1 MSRMI
6 RTLLLVAGLPAM
18 APVQADDDL
27 GRLFTTPEQR
37 ARIEARRQGRA
48 PVETPV
54 AVVDRLR
61 VDGIM
66 ISSDGR
72 RRVWINGAGVA
83 PDAPGSEVSLFRD
96 GRVRLELDAKGTRR
110 DLRPGQVLDRIT
122 GEVHEGYQPAPEA
135 PEGGAAPPPAGNGE
149 AG

>member
-1 MSRMI
+1 MSRLI
-6 RTLLLVAGLPAM
+6 RSLLLAAGLPALM
-18 APVQADDDL
+18 PVQAGDDL

-37 ARIEARRQGRA
+37 GRIEARRQGRV

-66 ISSDGR
+66 MSSDGR

-83 PDAPGSEVSLFRD
+83 PDAPGSDVSLFRD
-96 GRVRLELDAKGTRR
+96 GWVRLELDAKGTRR
-110 DLRPGQVLDRIT
+110 DLKPGQVLDRIT
-122 GEVHEGYQPAPEA
+122 GEVREGYQPAPEA
-135 PEGGAAPPPAGNGE
+135 PDSVAPKAASGDTG
-149 AG
+149 

>member
-1 MSRMI
+1 VSRLI
-6 RTLLLVAGLPAM
+6 RSLLLAAGLPVLM
-18 APVQADDDL
+18 PVHAGDDL

-37 ARIEARRQGRA
+37 GRIEARRQGRA

-66 ISSDGR
+66 LSSDGR
-72 RRVWINGAGVA
+72 RRVWINGAEVM

-110 DLRPGQVLDRIT
+110 DLKPGQVLDRIT

-135 PEGGAAPPPAGNGE
+135 PDSAPPAAVADGGAG
-149 AG
+149 